1 MLIHFVTLF
10 VLIQILRGE
19 YLSTEYGII
28 NDEMI
33 LPFITEEQTIPMVQN
48 VDLQDFN
55 SYSNIHI
62 GYASNTTS
70 IVIHNKEIKV
80 KVIRAGV
87 IFDTFLLNYEYYF
100 PEDSNWVVNKLKKGV
115 GLGYQK
121 NQTNS
126 VISQL
131 KKQKII
137 NKAIFSIDKKD
148 RNGNGLIFFGDI
160 PDTILSNYSFT
171 CNLGSHPTW
180 GCVLNGLIVSTK
192 TNQKRIPLN
201 DYIVFQTNGEYI
213 LIPDDV
219 NDYLKK
225 NYFDNYID
233 NKICDYIV
241 EVGYKK
247 KYICKC
253 DIQNTFPD
261 ITLILN
267 GNHFVISHSSLFINK
282 SGICHFI
289 FYSIENKYLTV
300 EEGIIGDLSNLK
312 DNNAIV
318 LISDD
323 RANPYANINKI
334 FTGYDK
340 FINLFA
346 TDTIVF
352 AEPKYDSSEK
362 LFVKIE
368 NELAKY
374 GCNVIDI
381 PKNYSILQHASKEDL
396 MLMIKLV
403 NPTYYMPV
411 KGDYR
416 YMVGNANVASSL
428 GISNENIIL
437 KQNGDIVNIDDKV
450 LQDKFEHFNVDDI
463 FIDGKSSDD
472 IGDLVIKDRE
482 VLAENGIVLISATVS
497 KKEKV
502 LLVGPEIVTRGF
514 IYVKD
519 SKEMIE
525 EIKKICEKVIN
536 DNITPK
542 YVDYNLI
549 RSQIREEL
557 GKYLYEETECKPMII
572 AVVQEV

>member
-1 MLIHFVTLF
+1 
-10 VLIQILRGE
+10 
-19 YLSTEYGII
+19 
-28 NDEMI
+28 MI
-33 LPFITEEQTIPMVQN
+33 
-48 VDLQDFN
+48 
-55 SYSNIHI
+55 
-62 GYASNTTS
+62 
-70 IVIHNKEIKV
+70 
-80 KVIRAGV
+80 
-87 IFDTFLLNYEYYF
+87 
-100 PEDSNWVVNKLKKGV
+100 
-115 GLGYQK
+115 
-121 NQTNS
+121 
-126 VISQL
+126 
-131 KKQKII
+131 
-137 NKAIFSIDKKD
+137 
-148 RNGNGLIFFGDI
+148 
-160 PDTILSNYSFT
+160 ILSSQT
-171 CNLGSHPTW
+171 G
-180 GCVLNGLIVSTK
+180 
-192 TNQKRIPLN
+192 RIDTL
-201 DYIVFQTNGEYI
+201 E
-213 LIPDDV
+213 
-219 NDYLKK
+219 
-225 NYFDNYID
+225 
-233 NKICDYIV
+233 KI
-241 EVGYKK
+241 
-247 KYICKC
+247 
-253 DIQNTFPD
+253 
-261 ITLILN
+261 
-267 GNHFVISHSSLFINK
+267 
-282 SGICHFI
+282 
-289 FYSIENKYLTV
+289 
-300 EEGIIGDLSNLK
+300 SN
-312 DNNAIV
+312 
-318 LISDD
+318 
-323 RANPYANINKI
+323 
-334 FTGYDK
+334 
-340 FINLFA
+340 
-346 TDTIVF
+346 
-352 AEPKYDSSEK
+352 
-362 LFVKIE
+362 
-368 NELAKY
+368 
-374 GCNVIDI
+374 IDI